1 MSFLNKALRHRSKTR
16 ASRIAR
22 PLNFAFIFDVYVFKR
37 CFVRAVGLTVILS
50 MMLLIVQLLGMLD
63 FLVVARNVATT
74 TAIWCLLILPAMF
87 VVMAPLAILVS
98 IFQVYGDL
106 RQDHE
111 LAIIIATG
119 RSPLRT
125 AAPALAM
132 AALFACLCLV
142 ISIVVEPMANRLAAE
157 LQTRISG
164 DMVQQAV
171 QAGGFRRLAAGV
183 QVRVGENGPRGE
195 LRDVLIVDTQTP
207 HVQKIY
213 AARTGRIDD
222 LNGKPVLVLGEGWLL
237 SRGDAGAL
245 PTQIE
250 FQNYNLMLT
259 DLGVEFVTATF
270 GLKHKSTGELF
281 AECRVTCNRPNDAT
295 VIEIN
300 RRLTDWLQ
308 VLAFATIALAFA
320 VNPAPARSAHTIRFA
335 IGLAFALIIRGF
347 GFFALSQSGGSM
359 AMTLAVYVV
368 PLGAT
373 AFGLMSLSMDGL
385 RPTNVFRRYAYAS
398 YRARASA
405 HAGRTK

>member
-1 MSFLNKALRHRSKTR
+1 MIFLNKALRHSPKTR

-22 PLNFAFIFDVYVFKR
+22 PLNFAFILDAYVFKR
-37 CFVRAVGLTVILS
+37 CFVRAVGLSVVLS

-74 TAIWCLLILPAMF
+74 TAIWCLLILPAML

-98 IFQVYGDL
+98 IFQVYGEL

-142 ISIVVEPMANRLAAE
+142 MSIVVEPMANRLAAE
-157 LQTRISG
+157 LQTRILG

-171 QAGGFRRLAAGV
+171 QVGGFRRLAADV
-183 QVRVGENGPRGE
+183 QVRVGENGPRGA

-207 HVQKIY
+207 HTQKIY
-213 AARTGRIDD
+213 AARTGRIDS

-237 SRGDAGAL
+237 ARGEAGEL

-250 FQNYNLMLT
+250 FQNYNLMLS
-259 DLGVEFVTATF
+259 DLGIKNATPVF

-281 AECRVTCNRPNDAT
+281 AECIVTCNLPNDAT
-295 VIEIN
+295 MIEIN

-320 VNPAPARSAHTIRFA
+320 VNPAPARSAHNIRFA
-335 IGLAFALIIRGF
+335 IGLALALLIRGL
-347 GFFALSQSGGSM
+347 GFFALSQSGGNIT
-359 AMTLAVYVV
+359 MTLAVYAV
-368 PLGAT
+368 PFGAT
-373 AFGLMSLSMDGL
+373 VIGIMSLSMDGL
-385 RPTNVFRRYAYAS
+385 RPTNVFRRYS
-398 YRARASA
+398 FTPLRAGTSS
-405 HAGRTK
+405 HAGRPE